1 MLYLCEWWKWSQSE
15 GSICFYCECIGCSCT
30 VLAHRASGDNQPE
43 EVYVKIERATKIVV
57 GRWIVVHGQ
66 ETVINV
72 M

>member
-1 MLYLCEWWKWSQSE
+1 M
-15 GSICFYCECIGCSCT
+15 
-30 VLAHRASGDNQPE
+30 LAHRASGDNQPE